1 METPSKKAWMDAR
14 PGIDIVHYIF
24 YKLLN
29 YSKKFPNYSP
39 NCLIFW
45 YKFFLLL
52 WKHNFQM
59 NTDMKELR

>member
-29 YSKKFPNYSP
+29 YSKKFQTIVQIVLFSDISFFCYYGSTIFKWT
-39 NCLIFW
+39 LIW
-45 YKFFLLL
+45 
-52 WKHNFQM
+52 
-59 NTDMKELR
+59 RS